1 MIPNIA
7 LAFSGGGF
15 RAAAFSLGTL
25 SYLQRL
31 NLGGT
36 PLTRNISYI
45 VSTSGGTITNLLYTA
60 AMHRGDSFDTF
71 YDDLKSKLNGEDLLE
86 YVLSV
91 LNDDN
96 AWDNSNNGKRRN
108 LINAF
113 AKAYDE
119 KWFNGETMEVYSN
132 KEHVRN
138 FEVCCNATEF
148 FRGLT
153 FRFQTNGTR
162 SYSQLI
168 GNYYMKFDVTRLAT
182 FQKIKLADVLAASS
196 CFPLGLEPM
205 MFPEDF
211 TYKDQGGGGLT
222 AQELREAF
230 LYRDYEE
237 AERRLSDPS
246 VLRSFGL
253 MDGGITDNQGLK
265 SLMLA
270 DERRRRKRKPD
281 PFDLM
286 IVTDVSSYFMD
297 YYEVPE
303 PKEAEGWRGKN
314 IDHYVKV
321 FQNVA
326 RYPRLFQYLALLIAL
341 GSIITGIVSANPY
354 VRFPALIVGGISSMI
369 FMLIWIIRRWPVTRE
384 LLKQPEKFDPLAT
397 LRRALPLES
406 FSDHIISKILDYLR
420 FTKLNVLEQM
430 LKARISSV
438 MSMVLDVN
446 LKQVRRLIYEMFYT
460 DPCWDDRR
468 VPNFI
473 YELSRY
479 NQASRNNRFR
489 DPKRLGWTSTEDDR
503 LLLTGNLDNLAE
515 MAEQARLMGTTL
527 WFDRKHSGEDQLANI
542 IKTGQFTTCMNLLEY
557 VISLERKKVALNE
570 EYRKG
575 LKQLKEQLVADI
587 NRFKNDPGFLFR

>member
-1 MIPNIA
+1 
-7 LAFSGGGF
+7 
-15 RAAAFSLGTL
+15 
-25 SYLQRL
+25 
-31 NLGGT
+31 
-36 PLTRNISYI
+36 
-45 VSTSGGTITNLLYTA
+45 
-60 AMHRGDSFDTF
+60 
-71 YDDLKSKLNGEDLLE
+71 
-86 YVLSV
+86 
-91 LNDDN
+91 
-96 AWDNSNNGKRRN
+96 
-108 LINAF
+108 
-113 AKAYDE
+113 
-119 KWFNGETMEVYSN
+119 GETMEVYSN

-341 GSIITGIVSANPY
+341 GSIITGIVSANPS

-406 FSDHIISKILDYLR
+406 FSDH
-420 FTKLNVLEQM
+420 
-430 LKARISSV
+430 
-438 MSMVLDVN
+438 
-446 LKQVRRLIYEMFYT
+446 
-460 DPCWDDRR
+460 
-468 VPNFI
+468 
-473 YELSRY
+473 
-479 NQASRNNRFR
+479 
-489 DPKRLGWTSTEDDR
+489 
-503 LLLTGNLDNLAE
+503 
-515 MAEQARLMGTTL
+515 
-527 WFDRKHSGEDQLANI
+527 
-542 IKTGQFTTCMNLLEY
+542 
-557 VISLERKKVALNE
+557 
-570 EYRKG
+570 
-575 LKQLKEQLVADI
+575 
-587 NRFKNDPGFLFR
+587 